1 MFNMLLAK
9 EVLNLSVIR
18 YFYSIITNDILSI
31 LYDEL
36 LFDELSG
43 QVHSLFKV
51 QMTFYF
57 LRRSGP
63 TCLNGSGGVYI
74 IVKYIRH
81 KFV

>member
-1 MFNMLLAK
+1 MLLAK

-51 QMTFYF
+51 QMTLYF
-57 LRRSGP
+57 LRRSEP
-63 TCLNGSGGVYI
+63 TCLVSMVW
-74 IVKYIRH
+74 V
-81 KFV
+81 V